1 MTPWRITHVEETE
14 STNLLA
20 RSGRPGDVFT
30 ADYQTAGRGRLDHRW
45 LAARGQ
51 NLMMSAVIDVGG
63 MEAEHAATLPLAV
76 GLAVVEA
83 LRNLGGTSSCS
94 SAFSVAQKRD
104 PPEKG
109 FDFRLKWP
117 NDVLAG
123 GRKLA
128 GILCE
133 RHGDN
138 AIVGIGVNVRQRE
151 FPVEIAGRATSL
163 ALLGSGTGVA
173 EVRDA
178 VLDALSQVVSVWRSG
193 FASVYPRI
201 ASIDCLAGRDIAI
214 RQMDAAAPSAS
225 GVCGGIQ
232 PDGSLLVGGES
243 IWAGEAHVESLWR
256 R

>member
-1 MTPWRITHVEETE
+1 MLTPWRIEHVEETE

-30 ADYQTAGRGRLDHRW
+30 ASFQTAGRGRLDHRW
-45 LAARGQ
+45 LAERGQ
-51 NLMMSAVIDVGG
+51 NLMTSAVIDVAGL
-63 MEAEHAATLPLAV
+63 EAEHAATLPLAV

-83 LRNLGGTSSCS
+83 LRDMVPSL
-94 SAFSVAQKRD
+94 K
-104 PPEKG
+104 
-109 FDFRLKWP
+109 LKWP

-138 AIVGIGVNVRQRE
+138 AIVGIGVNVLQRE
-151 FPVEIAGRATSL
+151 FPSEIADRATSL
-163 ALLGSGTGVA
+163 ALLGSGASVA

-178 VLDALSQVVSVWRSG
+178 ALDSLSRVIADWRFG
-193 FASVYPRI
+193 FAAIYPRI
-201 ASIDCLAGRDIAI
+201 ASIDYLAGCHVAI
-214 RQMDAAAPSAS
+214 RQLDDAAPSAS

-232 PDGSLLVGGES
+232 PDGSLLVGGAS
-243 IWAGEAHVESLWR
+243 VWAGEAHVEQY
-256 R
+256 

>member
-1 MTPWRITHVEETE
+1 MPPWRITHVEETE

-45 LAARGQ
+45 LSERGQ
-51 NLMMSAVIDVGG
+51 NLMMSAVIDVAGL
-63 MEAEHAATLPLAV
+63 EAEYAATLPLAV

-83 LRNLGGTSSCS
+83 LHGKASSL
-94 SAFSVAQKRD
+94 K
-104 PPEKG
+104 
-109 FDFRLKWP
+109 LKWP

-138 AIVGIGVNVRQRE
+138 AIAGIGVNVRQCE
-151 FPVEIAGRATSL
+151 FPSEIADRATSL
-163 ALLGSGTGVA
+163 ALLGCDASV

-178 VLDALSQVVSVWRSG
+178 VLGSLSQVVAAWRSG
-193 FASVYPRI
+193 FAAIYPRI
-201 ASIDCLAGRDIAI
+201 ASIDYLAGRQIAV
-214 RQMDAAAPSAS
+214 RQLDDAAPSAS

-232 PDGSLLVGGES
+232 PDGSLLVGGVS
-243 IWAGEAHVESLWR
+243 VWAGEAHVAES
-256 R
+256 

>member
-1 MTPWRITHVEETE
+1 MLTPWRITHVEETE

-45 LAARGQ
+45 LGARGQ
-51 NLMMSAVIDVGG
+51 NLMMSAVIDVSGL
-63 MEAEHAATLPLAV
+63 EAEHAATLPLAV

-83 LRNLGGTSSCS
+83 LRGMVPSL
-94 SAFSVAQKRD
+94 K
-104 PPEKG
+104 
-109 FDFRLKWP
+109 LKWP
-117 NDVLAG
+117 NDVLAD
-123 GRKLA
+123 GRKLV

-151 FPVEIAGRATSL
+151 FPGEIAGCAMSL
-163 ALLGSGTGVA
+163 ALLGSDTSVA

-178 VLDALSQVVSVWRSG
+178 VLDALSQVLSAWRSG
-193 FASVYPRI
+193 FAAIYPRI
-201 ASIDCLAGRDIAI
+201 ASIDYLAGRQIAI
-214 RQMDAAAPSAS
+214 RQLDDAAPSAS

-232 PDGSLLVGGES
+232 WDGSLLVGGEPV
-243 IWAGEAHVESLWR
+243 WAGEAHVVEF
-256 R
+256 